1 MGHDI
6 NDGIDENGEP
16 IDDIAEDVEFG
27 ILIIFVNLKKKDFVD
42 LRSIDG
48 ELRYDLQFRFY
59 VFLKEKKNKDTT
71 YIAQKTYSLLN
82 GSTFC

>member
-16 IDDIAEDVEFG
+16 IDDIAEDVEFW
-27 ILIIFVNLKKKDFVD
+27 ILIFFVNLKKKNLVD

-48 ELRYDLQFRFY
+48 ELWYDLQFHFY
-59 VFLKEKKNKDTT
+59 VFLKKNKDTT
-71 YIAQKTYSLLN
+71 LRKKRTAS
-82 GSTFC
+82 

>member
-27 ILIIFVNLKKKDFVD
+27 ILIIFVNLKKKID

-48 ELRYDLQFRFY
+48 KLRYDLQFRFY
-59 VFLKEKKNKDTT
+59 VFLKK
-71 YIAQKTYSLLN
+71 
-82 GSTFC
+82 